1 MCGRT
6 KWCFAWYSDPELAEL
21 QHPSQRFYSNNY
33 AIWFVLFRALFFSC
47 YTFKVPGST
56 CREKSSFIVILYLP
70 NTAASCCATVSE
82 VTWQALC
89 QRPQGRIWC
98 NVHSGLPLRLLAMPA
113 ILFLVIAYV
122 QGHCFWCVGYLPVS
136 GHGGLPCSLQLHNP
150 YSHSWVSRW
159 HCLQE
164 GGPLINIRK
173 NTRINT
179 EVSRSSI
186 LLLTIS
192 CTKFALIAYSK
203 TSEF

>member
-1 MCGRT
+1 M
-6 KWCFAWYSDPELAEL
+6 
-21 QHPSQRFYSNNY
+21 
-33 AIWFVLFRALFFSC
+33 
-47 YTFKVPGST
+47 
-56 CREKSSFIVILYLP
+56 
-70 NTAASCCATVSE
+70 SE

-98 NVHSGLPLRLLAMPA
+98 NVHFGLPLWLLAMPA

-164 GGPLINIRK
+164 GGPLIHIRK

-179 EVSRSSI
+179 EVSHSRI

-203 TSEF
+203 PLNSSNSFPEGRLELYVSRKGFSNLSCLKRCTDKMHRQVAALRCINPLLPSIKTSDLQISDLIEMEAT

>member
-1 MCGRT
+1 M
-6 KWCFAWYSDPELAEL
+6 
-21 QHPSQRFYSNNY
+21 
-33 AIWFVLFRALFFSC
+33 
-47 YTFKVPGST
+47 
-56 CREKSSFIVILYLP
+56 
-70 NTAASCCATVSE
+70 SE

-98 NVHSGLPLRLLAMPA
+98 NVHFGLPLRLLAMPA

-164 GGPLINIRK
+164 GGPLIHIRK

-179 EVSRSSI
+179 EVSRSRI

-203 TSEF
+203 PLNSSNSFPEGRLDLYVSRNGFSSLSCLKRSTDKMHRQVAALRCINPLLPSIKTSDLQISDLIGMEAT